1 MEFCP
6 DVVGDRWKKRD
17 NYSREKLI
25 LKCFFIQN
33 VEYSEPCRGRHEQYL
48 ESAYILFQN
57 NPDTNI
63 SMALVFHDGHS
74 PYITCFTIPKRVAMK
89 HEAHAE
95 KY

>member
-1 MEFCP
+1 MSNILNHGE
-6 DVVGDRWKKRD
+6 DDMNSTWKVSTSFR
-17 NYSREKLI
+17 
-25 LKCFFIQN
+25 
-33 VEYSEPCRGRHEQYL
+33 
-48 ESAYILFQN
+48 QN

>member
-1 MEFCP
+1 MSNILNHVE
-6 DVVGDRWKKRD
+6 DDMNSTWKVSTSFR
-17 NYSREKLI
+17 
-25 LKCFFIQN
+25 
-33 VEYSEPCRGRHEQYL
+33 
-48 ESAYILFQN
+48 QN

-63 SMALVFHDGHS
+63 SMALVFHGGHS